1 MEQQRQFRGVWVP
14 KEIWLNKNLTQQEK
28 MMLVEIDSLED
39 EEKGCWASNKHFV
52 NIFGITAS
60 RASQV
65 IQSLYKK
72 GYIRIDYDMNGK
84 EVETRHIRIN
94 RPPYPEKAGML
105 KTDIGMLKND
115 TEVCQFP
122 KGGYVNFLKDNNTY
136 INNTNKNIKES
147 YFENKNVNELF
158 EEFLKMRKK
167 LKAVN
172 SERAI
177 KTLIN
182 KLNNYSD
189 DIKIKMIENSIV
201 NSWKGIFEI
210 QEQNKYKGLSYK
222 EQQYLREQEMME
234 KFARGEI

>member
-1 MEQQRQFRGVWVP
+1 MEQQRQFRGVWIP

-60 RASQV
+60 RTSQV

-94 RPPYPEKAGML
+94 RPPYPEKTGML

-122 KGGYVNFLKDNNTY
+122 KEGYVNFLKENNTY
-136 INNTNKNIKES
+136 INNTNKNIKEG
-147 YFENKNVNELF
+147 YFENEDVNELF
-158 EEFLKMRKK
+158 DEFLKIREKI
-167 LKAVN
+167 KAVN
-172 SERAI
+172 SDRAI
-177 KTLIN
+177 NTLIN
-182 KLNNYSD
+182 KLNKYD
-189 DIKIKMIENSIV
+189 DKTKIKMIENSIV
-201 NSWKGIFEI
+201 NSWKDVYEP
-210 QEQNKYKGLSYK
+210 KRDDKP
-222 EQQYLREQEMME
+222 
-234 KFARGEI
+234 KFNDGTFKVDRSRIINP